1 MRRKTLIATAA
12 AVAVLAGTGGV
23 AAATMANDDDRQR
36 PAAVAADDRDADR
49 GTDDGPRDDDRDAGD
64 GKARDG
70 GTRTVNLA
78 DAVTA
83 ARAEAPGTVVSAEL
97 DEDRGRAEWEVE
109 TLAEDGT
116 WHEVTVDAA
125 NGKVVATREE
135 QDQEDADEA
144 RDALRGSRTDLL
156 EAAKAAAGARPGTV
170 TSVSLDDD
178 TRGWEVEL
186 HEDGAE
192 HEVHVDPATGDTT

>member
-23 AAATMANDDDRQR
+23 AAAAMADDDDRQR
-36 PAAVAADDRDADR
+36 PAAVATDDPGA
-49 GTDDGPRDDDRDAGD
+49 DDGPRDDDRDDRDAGD
-64 GKARDG
+64 DKARDG
-70 GTRTVNLA
+70 GTRTVSLA

-116 WHEVTVDAA
+116 WHEVTIDAA
-125 NGKVVATREE
+125 NGEVVTTREE
-135 QDQEDADEA
+135 QDRQDADEA
-144 RDALRGSRTDLL
+144 RDALRGSRTDLV

-186 HEDGAE
+186 HQDGAE
-192 HEVHVDPATGDTT
+192 HEFHVDPATGDTT

>member
-1 MRRKTLIATAA
+1 MQRLHAVVHHVDTEAT
-12 AVAVLAGTGGV
+12 T
-23 AAATMANDDDRQR
+23 AT
-36 PAAVAADDRDADR
+36 
-49 GTDDGPRDDDRDAGD
+49 
-64 GKARDG
+64 
-70 GTRTVNLA
+70 
-78 DAVTA
+78 TA

-116 WHEVTVDAA
+116 WHEVTIDAA

-144 RDALRGSRTDLL
+144 RDALRGSRTDLV
-156 EAAKAAAGARPGTV
+156 EAAKAAVDARPGTV

-178 TRGWEVEL
+178 TRAWEVEL
-186 HEDGAE
+186 TENGAE
-192 HEVHVDPATGDTT
+192 HEVRVDPATGDTA

>member
-23 AAATMANDDDRQR
+23 AAATMADDDRQR
-36 PAAVAADDRDADR
+36 PAAVAADDRD
-49 GTDDGPRDDDRDAGD
+49 TRDAGD
-64 GKARDG
+64 DKPRDG
-70 GTRTVNLA
+70 GTRTVSLA

-97 DEDRGRAEWEVE
+97 DEDRGRTEWEVE
-109 TLAEDGT
+109 TLAGDGT
-116 WHEVTVDAA
+116 WHEVTIDAA

-144 RDALRGSRTDLL
+144 RDALRGSRTDLV

-178 TRGWEVEL
+178 TRAWEVEL
-186 HEDGAE
+186 TGNGAE
-192 HEVHVDPATGDTT
+192 YEVRVDPATGDTA

>member
-23 AAATMANDDDRQR
+23 AAATMADDDDRQR
-36 PAAVAADDRDADR
+36 PAAVAADDRDA
-49 GTDDGPRDDDRDAGD
+49 GDAGAD
-64 GKARDG
+64 KPRDG
-70 GTRTVNLA
+70 GTHTVSLA

-83 ARAEAPGTVVSAEL
+83 ARAEAPGTVVSAEV

-144 RDALRGSRTDLL
+144 RDALRGSRTDLV

-178 TRGWEVEL
+178 TRAWEVEL
-186 HEDGAE
+186 TENGAE
-192 HEVHVDPATGDTT
+192 HEVRVDPATGDTA

>member
-23 AAATMANDDDRQR
+23 AAAAMADDDRER
-36 PAAVAADDRDADR
+36 PAAVATDDR
-49 GTDDGPRDDDRDAGD
+49 DDRDAGD
-64 GKARDG
+64 DKARDG
-70 GTRTVNLA
+70 GTRTVSLS

-116 WHEVTVDAA
+116 WHEVTIDAA
-125 NGKVVATREE
+125 NGKVVTTREE
-135 QDQEDADEA
+135 QDRQDADEA
-144 RDALRGSRTDLL
+144 RDALRGSRTDLV
-156 EAAKAAAGARPGTV
+156 EAAKAAAGAHPGTV

-186 HEDGAE
+186 HENGTE
-192 HEVHVDPATGDTT
+192 HEVRVDPATGDTT

>member
-23 AAATMANDDDRQR
+23 AAATMADADDRQR
-36 PAAVAADDRDADR
+36 PAAVAADDRDA
-49 GTDDGPRDDDRDAGD
+49 GDAGD
-64 GKARDG
+64 AGDDKPRDG
-70 GTRTVNLA
+70 GTRTVSLA

-116 WHEVTVDAA
+116 WHEVTIDAA

-144 RDALRGSRTDLL
+144 RDALRGSRTDLV

-178 TRGWEVEL
+178 TRAWEVEL
-186 HEDGAE
+186 TENGAE
-192 HEVHVDPATGDTT
+192 HEVRVDPATGDTA

>member
-23 AAATMANDDDRQR
+23 AAATMADDDDRRR
-36 PAAVAADDRDADR
+36 PAAVAADDRD
-49 GTDDGPRDDDRDAGD
+49 DRDAGD
-64 GKARDG
+64 DRPRDG
-70 GTRTVNLA
+70 GTRTVSLA

-135 QDQEDADEA
+135 RDQEDADEA
-144 RDALRGSRTDLL
+144 RDALRGSRTDLV
-156 EAAKAAAGARPGTV
+156 EAAEAAAGARPGTV

-178 TRGWEVEL
+178 TRAWEVEL
-186 HEDGAE
+186 TENGAE
-192 HEVHVDPATGDTT
+192 HEVRVDPATGDTT